1 MLVTMRVSV
10 LLLLLPVVVALL
22 HLVCLVNACHGI
34 GNKIGWMNAC
44 SIVFVVD
51 GVNVSSQISA
61 IWPKATVKILDERN
75 TTTVTVHVIGDKQR
89 EMMMMESILAQNK
102 DLILLERPYYFSEMG
117 DDDDDVNNNN
127 NNNNNNH
134 YHHGRSLL
142 DSSSSSSSSSS
153 NATTTMNESDSEKGK
168 NIALWVGI
176 GTVVFCVIGCC
187 LAITRCCTR

>member
-10 LLLLLPVVVALL
+10 LLLLLPVVVVALL

-134 YHHGRSLL
+134 YHHCRSLL
-142 DSSSSSSSSSS
+142 DSSSSSSS